1 MPVYFL
7 KAGDLVKIGHADDV
21 EKRVSNIA
29 ASFSIAV
36 ELVAQC
42 DGGRETELAFHRL
55 LQDSRSNGEWFSPS
69 PILDAIIDRFS
80 GEVSGRRFFGGR
92 PDGSA
97 SSASTDQ
104 RVARKLMARLFTDA
118 SLSVAKSL
126 EAAFQR
132 LSSHN
137 PEWTRRRVRSIW
149 NMEASRIDFFEIRDL
164 LHVAGISPADLAEW
178 IAPELIEDEGA

>member
-1 MPVYFL
+1 MTVYFL
-7 KAGDLVKIGHADDV
+7 KAGDLIKIGHADDV

-29 ASFSIAV
+29 SSFEIAV

-42 DGGRETELAFHRL
+42 DGGRETELTFHRL

-69 PILDAIIDRFS
+69 PMLDTIIDRFS
-80 GEVSGRRFFGGR
+80 GDVSGRRFFGGR
-92 PDGSA
+92 PDGKRSA
-97 SSASTDQ
+97 ATTDQ
-104 RVARKLMARLFTDA
+104 MLARRLMGRLFTDV

-126 EAAFQR
+126 EAIFQH

-149 NMEASRIDFFEIRDL
+149 NMEAARIDFFEMRDL
-164 LHVAGISPADLAEW
+164 LHVAGISSADLAEW
-178 IAPELIEDEGA
+178 VAPELIEDEGA